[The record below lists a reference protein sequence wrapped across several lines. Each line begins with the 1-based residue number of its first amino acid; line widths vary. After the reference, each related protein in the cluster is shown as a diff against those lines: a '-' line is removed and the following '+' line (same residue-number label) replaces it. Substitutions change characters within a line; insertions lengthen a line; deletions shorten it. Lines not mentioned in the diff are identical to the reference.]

1 MYFYWFFSTKRI
13 QVFVSF
19 FFFFSFLGVTAT
31 HILEPNEFYRKTKR
45 FFLFLELLTVL
56 GELMIEQFIEK
67 VLMGGNMEALGL
79 SPMLRLLLFVES
91 IQYLKVIKRVNLVT
105 L

>member
-1 MYFYWFFSTKRI
+1 M

-31 HILEPNEFYRKTKR
+31 HTLEPNEFYSRAKR
-45 FFLFLELLTVL
+45 FFVFLELLTVL

-67 VLMGGNMEALGL
+67 FLMNGNIEALGL
-79 SPMLRLLLFVES
+79 LSPMLLLLLFVEN